1 MLSEPCR
8 KIEQSSPKDIP
19 KILPEALNYVRVI
32 WELSKYYNT
41 SERMKGLLTKI
52 SNQIIKRCRAK
63 INKDDMLDGDVEK
76 CISDLNESIDC
87 CRQWKTICINQQT
100 MLKKYSPKTGWEL
113 DQDETIFAEN
123 EAFIQRCKDLIEIC
137 EGQLQFALK
146 GENRLIPVFGGVQ
159 GPQYTENLMELKR
172 NFVKNLQNIKN
183 LNYDILDVKITKW
196 HDDYGQYFKDQ
207 CKSLEIMY
215 QNIIVLA
222 FKNVSNIPDAVE
234 MLENFDS
241 LAKRPLV
248 IDYVHKKAADMV
260 YKLFMQ
266 EIKEVEETFE
276 ANLKRPP
283 PMPFSHPKWA
293 GLAIWAYSLIVRID
307 KAKNSLENLYFVPKN
322 QNQEDAI
329 EKYTK
334 LRD

>member
-1 MLSEPCR
+1 
-8 KIEQSSPKDIP
+8 
-19 KILPEALNYVRVI
+19 
-32 WELSKYYNT
+32 
-41 SERMKGLLTKI
+41 
-52 SNQIIKRCRAK
+52 
-63 INKDDMLDGDVEK
+63 
-76 CISDLNESIDC
+76 
-87 CRQWKTICINQQT
+87 
-100 MLKKYSPKTGWEL
+100 
-113 DQDETIFAEN
+113 
-123 EAFIQRCKDLIEIC
+123 
-137 EGQLQFALK
+137 
-146 GENRLIPVFGGVQ
+146 
-159 GPQYTENLMELKR
+159 
-172 NFVKNLQNIKN
+172 
-183 LNYDILDVKITKW
+183 
-196 HDDYGQYFKDQ
+196 
-207 CKSLEIMY
+207 
-215 QNIIVLA
+215 LA

-293 GLAIWAYSLIVRID
+293 GLAIWAKSLIVRID

>member
-1 MLSEPCR
+1 
-8 KIEQSSPKDIP
+8 
-19 KILPEALNYVRVI
+19 
-32 WELSKYYNT
+32 
-41 SERMKGLLTKI
+41 
-52 SNQIIKRCRAK
+52 
-63 INKDDMLDGDVEK
+63 
-76 CISDLNESIDC
+76 
-87 CRQWKTICINQQT
+87 
-100 MLKKYSPKTGWEL
+100 
-113 DQDETIFAEN
+113 
-123 EAFIQRCKDLIEIC
+123 
-137 EGQLQFALK
+137 
-146 GENRLIPVFGGVQ
+146 
-159 GPQYTENLMELKR
+159 MELKR

-222 FKNVSNIPDAVE
+222 FKNVSNISDAVE

-260 YKLFMQ
+260 YKLFLT
-266 EIKEVEETFE
+266 EIREVEETFE
-276 ANLKRPP
+276 SKDKRPP

-307 KAKNSLENLYFVPKN
+307 KAKAALENLYFIPEN
-322 QNQEDAI
+322 QTQKDAI

-334 LRD
+334 LGDQLDSAINTTYFQSWKNDIAHMDSVNIDTKLEVPVLVRSESKEEELPVAVANNPLF